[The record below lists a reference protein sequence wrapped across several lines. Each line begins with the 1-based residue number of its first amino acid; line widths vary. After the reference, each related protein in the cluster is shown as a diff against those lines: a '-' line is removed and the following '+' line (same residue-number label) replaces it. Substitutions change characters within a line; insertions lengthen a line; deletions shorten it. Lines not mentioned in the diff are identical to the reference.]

1 MSKASVAFRLNG
13 GMGTF
18 IMEMNFIQ
26 YFYDKFS
33 ECVDISVFS
42 FSEKT
47 SMEIYGEQ
55 YFVSHYGSR
64 GEFFPEDHDLAVD
77 INWFVKVV
85 QKNDKALREADE
97 SGELFALVKTWI
109 EFAENSRTKHF
120 FTPDTN
126 MFDPNIHVFATAK
139 RQNRL
144 QIADIDG
151 SLGVSKHYRFTVLSE
166 NDEEVL
172 QKFGLEKGKYITIQQ
187 GVDAACNTQFS
198 PKQWPNEYYSEL
210 CDICHSRFP
219 GIKLVQLGE
228 LENNLPVENADLCLL
243 GETTLAELK
252 VVLKNALLHVD
263 GDCGMVHLRR
273 AMHAGP
279 NIVMYGNLPDNVYGY
294 NEDHRVRSNVCKY
307 GCAKMFDAWKRRCY
321 KGTLPECMTAIR
333 PEKIADII
341 GSHLDAL
348 DKGEYVADEVLP
360 ENKPPMTPYEK
371 IIADPNIHIDMEW
384 AEGWLKDQELFAY
397 SIEQVKISDL
407 KFIKLTSQGDTVVPL
422 TKCPAYQHLQGD
434 KKAYPRYMKLYQ
446 KYQPDT
452 ERSEQ
457 RFMELLES
465 LDRDD
470 YDASSLI
477 VVNGVNKIMDGAHRA
492 SWLMNKYGEDHV
504 VTVLKVYGM
513 FGL

>member
-1 MSKASVAFRLNG
+1 M
-13 GMGTF
+13 
-18 IMEMNFIQ
+18 
-26 YFYDKFS
+26 
-33 ECVDISVFS
+33 
-42 FSEKT
+42 
-47 SMEIYGEQ
+47 
-55 YFVSHYGSR
+55 
-64 GEFFPEDHDLAVD
+64 
-77 INWFVKVV
+77 
-85 QKNDKALREADE
+85 
-97 SGELFALVKTWI
+97 
-109 EFAENSRTKHF
+109 
-120 FTPDTN
+120 
-126 MFDPNIHVFATAK
+126 
-139 RQNRL
+139 
-144 QIADIDG
+144 
-151 SLGVSKHYRFTVLSE
+151 
-166 NDEEVL
+166 
-172 QKFGLEKGKYITIQQ
+172 
-187 GVDAACNTQFS
+187 
-198 PKQWPNEYYSEL
+198 
-210 CDICHSRFP
+210 
-219 GIKLVQLGE
+219 QLGE

-252 VVLKNALLHVD
+252 AVLKNAVLHID

-371 IIADPNIHIDMEW
+371 IIADPDIHIDMEW

>member
-1 MSKASVAFRLNG
+1 MSKAKVAFRLNG

-18 IMEMNFIQ
+18 IMEMNFVQ

-33 ECVDISVFS
+33 DSVDISVFS

-47 SMEIYGEQ
+47 SYEIYGEQ

-64 GEFFPEDHDLAVD
+64 GEFIPEKYDLAVD

-85 QKNDKALREADE
+85 RKDDRALKEADE
-97 SGELFALVKTWI
+97 TGELFALVKKWI
-109 EFAENSRTKHF
+109 DFAGNSRTKHF

-126 MFDPNIHVFATAK
+126 MFDPNIHVFATVK

-151 SLGVSKHYRFTVLSE
+151 SLEIDKHYRFAITTE
-166 NDEEVL
+166 KDEEVL
-172 QKFGLEKGKYITIQQ
+172 QKFGLESQKYITIQQ

-198 PKQWPNEYYSEL
+198 PKQWPNKYYSEL
-210 CDICHSRFP
+210 CDLCHRRFP

-228 LENNLPVENADLCLL
+228 TDNNIPVENADLCLL
-243 GETTLAELK
+243 GETTLTELK
-252 VVLKNALLHVD
+252 AILKNAVLHID

-279 NIVMYGNLPDNVYGY
+279 NIVMYGNLPDNIYGY
-294 NEDHRVRSNVCKY
+294 GEDYHIKSDVCKM
-307 GCAKMFDAWKRRCY
+307 GCAKLFNAWKRRCY
-321 KGTLPECMTAIR
+321 KGKIPECMTAIS
-333 PEKIADII
+333 PERIADTIEK
-341 GSHLDAL
+341 HLKAVES
-348 DKGEYVADEVLP
+348 GEYVVDEVLP
-360 ENKPPMTPYEK
+360 ENKPPLTLYEK
-371 IIADPNIHIDMEW
+371 IIADPDINIDMEW
-384 AEGWLKDQELFAY
+384 AEGWLKDQDIFDY
-397 SIEQVKISDL
+397 RIIKIKISEL
-407 KFIKLTSQGDTVVPL
+407 KFIKLTSQGDSVVPL
-422 TKCPAYQHLQGD
+422 SKCPAYQHLQGD
-434 KKAYPRYMKLYQ
+434 KEAYPKYMKLYQ
-446 KYQPDT
+446 KYQPET

-465 LDRDD
+465 LDKDD

-477 VVNGVNKIMDGAHRA
+477 VVNGINKILDGAHRA
-492 SWLMNKYGEDHV
+492 SWLMNKYGEDYV
-504 VTVLKVYGM
+504 VTVLKLYGA

>member
-26 YFYDKFS
+26 HFYDKFS

-198 PKQWPNEYYSEL
+198 PKQWP
-210 CDICHSRFP
+210 I
-219 GIKLVQLGE
+219 
-228 LENNLPVENADLCLL
+228 
-243 GETTLAELK
+243 
-252 VVLKNALLHVD
+252 
-263 GDCGMVHLRR
+263 
-273 AMHAGP
+273 
-279 NIVMYGNLPDNVYGY
+279 
-294 NEDHRVRSNVCKY
+294 
-307 GCAKMFDAWKRRCY
+307 
-321 KGTLPECMTAIR
+321 
-333 PEKIADII
+333 
-341 GSHLDAL
+341 
-348 DKGEYVADEVLP
+348 
-360 ENKPPMTPYEK
+360 
-371 IIADPNIHIDMEW
+371 
-384 AEGWLKDQELFAY
+384 
-397 SIEQVKISDL
+397 
-407 KFIKLTSQGDTVVPL
+407 
-422 TKCPAYQHLQGD
+422 
-434 KKAYPRYMKLYQ
+434 
-446 KYQPDT
+446 
-452 ERSEQ
+452 
-457 RFMELLES
+457 
-465 LDRDD
+465 
-470 YDASSLI
+470 
-477 VVNGVNKIMDGAHRA
+477 
-492 SWLMNKYGEDHV
+492 
-504 VTVLKVYGM
+504 
-513 FGL
+513 